1 MTDCLKRP
9 IQYLDVSLDGGNA
22 ALQAFLSCL
31 GPCKHWSWKIPE
43 VRVIQA
49 RQAGAGVSAPAAA
62 AAAATSNCVSVA
74 QGIKVSVKILRL
86 IQ

>member
-1 MTDCLKRP
+1 
-9 IQYLDVSLDGGNA
+9 
-22 ALQAFLSCL
+22 
-31 GPCKHWSWKIPE
+31 

-49 RQAGAGVSAPAAA
+49 RQAGAGMSGAP

-74 QGIKVSVKILRL
+74 QGIKVSVKIHRL